1 MSLPDQMTDVK
12 ATDPGVEANDYLRL
26 NAELNLWVTDEDG
39 TKRVNHEADRKAVRA
54 YFLNHVNPNTQYF
67 SSLEEKLQFLVTN
80 GYYEK
85 AFLEQ
90 YSDEFIK
97 KLYKHVY
104 SFKFRFPTFISA
116 YKAYQSYMLRT
127 FDGKRYLERW
137 EDRIATVALYLGRGD
152 EKLAHSLATEMIEGR
167 YQPATP
173 TFMNAG
179 RAARGELV
187 SCFLLSVEDDLN
199 SIFRAVNSGAQL
211 SKRGGGVA
219 FNLSNLRAK
228 GDPIKGI
235 LGAASGVVPVMKVL
249 EDTSSYVN
257 QLGQRAGAFAVYLNA
272 LHLDILDFLDTKREN
287 ADEKI
292 RMKTLSIG
300 VVIPDVLFT
309 LARKGQDVYRFSPHD
324 VAKVYGKEFSEL
336 NLTEIYD
343 ELVDNPRIRKE
354 KMSARNFLT
363 TLAEIQMESGYPYIL
378 FEDAANRANNVGG
391 KIKISNLCSEI
402 LQPQYPSVVNDQQ
415 QYTQLGEDISCNLGS
430 LNIKKALESPDFG
443 KTVETSI
450 RALFA
455 VSDLSDIEAVPT
467 VQNGNSKNHSVGLGA
482 MNLHGTF
489 AHYQMFYG
497 DEESLDLT
505 NMYFYVVNY
514 HAMRTNM
521 LLAKETGEKFA
532 HFDDS
537 KYATGEY
544 FEKFINPANP
554 EWFTPRTEKVK
565 EIFANIHI
573 PTSEDW
579 ATLARQVKKHGLRLS
594 HTLAIPPTGSISYI
608 SNSTSSIHPVAI
620 PGGLVETRSEGKI
633 GNIYAPTA
641 HSEGNEEFFRGVL
654 DAEGNLVPGTATD
667 MYSID
672 DKKVIDV
679 YSVAQFYVDQG
690 MSLTL
695 GVKSSETTKTIV
707 QNILYGYSKG
717 KPSSKELDERG
728 KVLAKFPSA
737 EIKTFYYVR
746 VLNES
751 LDALN
756 ASNECV
762 SCAL

>member
-1 MSLPDQMTDVK
+1 MSLPDQMTDVQ
-12 ATDPGVEANDYLRL
+12 ATANAVEATDYLRL
-26 NAELNLWVTDEDG
+26 NAELNLWKTDENG
-39 TKRVNHEADRKAVRA
+39 TKYVDHNSDRKAVRA

-67 SSLEEKLQFLVTN
+67 GSLEEKLTFLTNN

-90 YSDEFIK
+90 YDPEFIK
-97 KLYKHVY
+97 KLFKHVY
-104 SFKFRFPTFISA
+104 SYKFRFPTFISA

-137 EDRIATVALYLGRGD
+137 EDRISATALYLSRGN
-152 EKLAHSLATEMIEGR
+152 EKQALNLATEMITGR

-173 TFMNAG
+173 TFLNSG

-219 FNLSNLRAK
+219 FNLTNLR
-228 GDPIKGI
+228 GNRDPIKGVHN
-235 LGAASGVVPVMKVL
+235 AASGVVPVMKIL
-249 EDTSSYVN
+249 EDTSSYAN

-272 LHLDILDFLDTKREN
+272 LHIDINDFLDTKREN

-300 VVIPDVLFT
+300 VVIPDIVFE
-309 LARKGQDVYRFSPHD
+309 LARKGLDVYRFSPYD
-324 VAKVYGKEFSEL
+324 VSKEYGKEFSEL
-336 NLTEIYD
+336 ELTKIYD

-354 KMSARNFLT
+354 KMNARGFLS

-378 FEDAANRANNVGG
+378 FEDEANRANNVGG
-391 KIKISNLCSEI
+391 RIKMSNLCSEI
-402 LQPQYPSVVNDQQ
+402 LQPQYSSEINDKQE
-415 QYTQLGEDISCNLGS
+415 YLTLGEDISCNLGS
-430 LNIKKALESPDFG
+430 LNIYKALNSPDLG
-443 KTVETSI
+443 KTVETAI
-450 RALFA
+450 RALYA

-467 VQNGNSKNHSVGLGA
+467 VQNGNKKNHSIGLGA

-489 AHYQMFYG
+489 AAYQMYYG
-497 DEESLDLT
+497 DKESLDLT
-505 NMYFYVVNY
+505 NMYFYITTY
-514 HAMRTNM
+514 HAIKTNM
-521 LLAKETGEKFA
+521 LLAKETGEV
-532 HFDDS
+532 FDHYPES

-544 FEKFINPANP
+544 FEKFINPTNTK
-554 EWFTPRTEKVK
+554 WFTPQTKKVK
-565 EIFANIHI
+565 NIFKDIHI

-579 ATLARQVKKHGLRLS
+579 ATLAKQVKKYGLRCSFL
-594 HTLAIPPTGSISYI
+594 TAVPPTGSISYVN
-608 SNSTSSIHPVAI
+608 NSTSSIHPVAI
-620 PGGLVETRSEGKI
+620 PGGLVETRTEGKM
-633 GNIYAPTA
+633 GNVYAPTP
-641 HSEGNEEFFRGVL
+641 HGEGNEKYFRGDL
-654 DAEGNLVPGTATD
+654 DENGELIPGTATD

-672 DKKVIDV
+672 DRKVIDV
-679 YSVAQFYVDQG
+679 YSVAQYYVDQG

-717 KPSSKELDERG
+717 KPSTKELDERG
-728 KVLAKFPSA
+728 KVLALFPSA
-737 EIKTFYYVR
+737 GIKTFYYVR

-751 LDALN
+751 LNALN
-756 ASNECV
+756 DSNECV